1 MTIGSTIHALRN
13 AAGLS
18 QEELAGQLGVSRQA
32 VSKWELGKATPDTAS
47 IVALSELFHVSTD
60 TLLKGAAP
68 PAAAPEPVPEP
79 APAPPS
85 SAALPV
91 MAAVTVLLAGAD
103 LLYLTAHL
111 FSVSALLSGALLLLI
126 SALLALPALLAAA
139 RLQDRLAGQRRL
151 VAAGARLWCFGVML
165 LCGFHEFLGDVLVDG
180 VSFGSAGEIILVC
193 AVFAAVILGLW
204 LAGRLA
210 VSLLTPDTKCHPRR
224 SSKN

>member
-1 MTIGSTIHALRN
+1 MTIGSTIQALRN

-68 PAAAPEPVPEP
+68 PAAAPEP

-85 SAALPV
+85 SAALPA

-139 RLQDRLAGQRRL
+139 RLQGRLSGQCRL